1 MISSRIL
8 LLGTGESGKSTV
20 VKQMKIIHM
29 NGFTEKEIDNFTLTV
44 RGNLIDSM
52 MILVLAMD
60 TLGIVFEKNVSLRS
74 QSCFL
79 LNYISVIFSI
89 FINKFVQKCQYYY
102 NLLDQ
107 SVPLVTV
114 KSIRTNINC
123 FLTDKTALVWGTKK
137 VTISLYYFIS
147 I

>member
-1 MISSRIL
+1 MCPLNQTFFHLQEAVKAKHIVRIL

-60 TLGIVFEKNVSLRS
+60 QLGIVFEKNVILM
-74 QSCFL
+74 
-79 LNYISVIFSI
+79 YIQLESTRIVGS
-89 FINKFVQKCQYYY
+89 
-102 NLLDQ
+102 
-107 SVPLVTV
+107 S
-114 KSIRTNINC
+114 
-123 FLTDKTALVWGTKK
+123 
-137 VTISLYYFIS
+137 
-147 I
+147 

>member
-60 TLGIVFEKNVSLRS
+60 TLGIVFEKNVSLSS

-79 LNYISVIFSI
+79 LNYISVISSI

-114 KSIRTNINC
+114 KSIRTNVNC
-123 FLTDKTALVWGTKK
+123 FLTDKTA
-137 VTISLYYFIS
+137 
-147 I
+147 

>member
-1 MISSRIL
+1 
-8 LLGTGESGKSTV
+8 LGTGESGKSTV

-60 TLGIVFEKNVSLRS
+60 TLGIVFEKNVSL
-74 QSCFL
+74 SCFL
-79 LNYISVIFSI
+79 LNYISVISSI

-114 KSIRTNINC
+114 MSIRTKGAFANYVY
-123 FLTDKTALVWGTKK
+123 KT
-137 VTISLYYFIS
+137 F
-147 I
+147 

>member
-1 MISSRIL
+1 MHWLIDPMISSRIL

-60 TLGIVFEKNVSLRS
+60 TLGIVFEKNVR
-74 QSCFL
+74 
-79 LNYISVIFSI
+79 I
-89 FINKFVQKCQYYY
+89 CQIIH
-102 NLLDQ
+102 N
-107 SVPLVTV
+107 
-114 KSIRTNINC
+114 
-123 FLTDKTALVWGTKK
+123 K
-137 VTISLYYFIS
+137 VTITIS
-147 I
+147 S

>member
-1 MISSRIL
+1 MFFSAQTLKHTFFHFQEAVKAKHIVRIL

-60 TLGIVFEKNVSLRS
+60 QLGIVFEKNVM
-74 QSCFL
+74 
-79 LNYISVIFSI
+79 
-89 FINKFVQKCQYYY
+89 
-102 NLLDQ
+102 
-107 SVPLVTV
+107 
-114 KSIRTNINC
+114 
-123 FLTDKTALVWGTKK
+123 LT
-137 VTISLYYFIS
+137 
-147 I
+147 

>member
-1 MISSRIL
+1 MISLRIL

-60 TLGIVFEKNVSLRS
+60 TLGIVFEKNVSLGSKKITIYFSSTAKRKLERLQFS
-74 QSCFL
+74 TSSSFVKILSVCNCEFKAYFWTFRAYYHL
-79 LNYISVIFSI
+79 LFDVESI
-89 FINKFVQKCQYYY
+89 GVN
-102 NLLDQ
+102 
-107 SVPLVTV
+107 
-114 KSIRTNINC
+114 
-123 FLTDKTALVWGTKK
+123 
-137 VTISLYYFIS
+137 
-147 I
+147 

>member
-60 TLGIVFEKNVSLRS
+60 TLGIVFEKNVSLSS

-79 LNYISVIFSI
+79 LNYISVISSI

-114 KSIRTNINC
+114 MSIRTNVNC
-123 FLTDKTALVWGTKK
+123 FLTDKTA
-137 VTISLYYFIS
+137 
-147 I
+147 

>member
-1 MISSRIL
+1 MISLRIL

-60 TLGIVFEKNVSLRS
+60 TLGIVFEKNVSLVFS
-74 QSCFL
+74 L
-79 LNYISVIFSI
+79 L
-89 FINKFVQKCQYYY
+89 CE
-102 NLLDQ
+102 
-107 SVPLVTV
+107 
-114 KSIRTNINC
+114 
-123 FLTDKTALVWGTKK
+123 
-137 VTISLYYFIS
+137 VTINSICKCFVVFLYPHLRIKSKTCAYIRHLL
-147 I
+147 

>member
-1 MISSRIL
+1 MIDPMISLRIL

-89 FINKFVQKCQYYY
+89 FINKFVQKCQ
-102 NLLDQ
+102 
-107 SVPLVTV
+107 
-114 KSIRTNINC
+114 
-123 FLTDKTALVWGTKK
+123 
-137 VTISLYYFIS
+137 
-147 I
+147 

>member
-1 MISSRIL
+1 MISLRIL

-79 LNYISVIFSI
+79 LNYISVISSI
-89 FINKFVQKCQYYY
+89 FINKFAQKCQYST
-102 NLLDQ
+102 LMDQ
-107 SVPLVTV
+107 SVPLLTVTLLDYLGRNLLCIL
-114 KSIRTNINC
+114 SI
-123 FLTDKTALVWGTKK
+123 LT
-137 VTISLYYFIS
+137 
-147 I
+147 

>member
-1 MISSRIL
+1 MNSSRIL

-60 TLGIVFEKNVSLRS
+60 TLGIVFEKNVSLGKIAIED
-74 QSCFL
+74 L
-79 LNYISVIFSI
+79 GVMTSVWVQFVLIFA
-89 FINKFVQKCQYYY
+89 Q
-102 NLLDQ
+102 
-107 SVPLVTV
+107 PT
-114 KSIRTNINC
+114 
-123 FLTDKTALVWGTKK
+123 
-137 VTISLYYFIS
+137 
-147 I
+147 